1 MQANIGRTA
10 VQAVIFGN
18 RDLKRHVPAEPQRA
32 AEADHDAGI
41 GKRRHIRFAIGRG
54 MGIDLRRQAQM
65 AEEPPGHAKVS
76 EGNKTVAKVRK
87 SARRLSGKR
96 SQARTV

>member
-1 MQANIGRTA
+1 MQADIGRAA

-18 RDLKRHVPAEPQRA
+18 GDLKRRVLAEPQRA
-32 AEADHDAGI
+32 AEADHNARI
-41 GKRRHIRFAIGRG
+41 GERRHIRCAIGRG

-65 AEEPPGHAKVS
+65 VEWPPGHAKVS
-76 EGNKTVAKVRK
+76 EGNKPVAKVRK